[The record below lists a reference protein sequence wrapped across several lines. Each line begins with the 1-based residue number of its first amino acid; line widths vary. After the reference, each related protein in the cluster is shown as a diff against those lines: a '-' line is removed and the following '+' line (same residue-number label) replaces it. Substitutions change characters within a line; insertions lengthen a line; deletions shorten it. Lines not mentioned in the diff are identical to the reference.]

1 MLGARVHDDL
11 LDEQAKL
18 YIVSE
23 SVRSS
28 VPKLSATGKPTC
40 PPVVREEE
48 RKGTLDL
55 SARVDREESRRVVR
69 ETRSKE
75 NSFSARLCEEHR

>member
-23 SVRSS
+23 YVRSS

-40 PPVVREEE
+40 PFVVWWLVR
-48 RKGTLDL
+48 RGKGLWIFQL
-55 SARVDREESRRVVR
+55 E
-69 ETRSKE
+69 
-75 NSFSARLCEEHR
+75 